1 MLIIFYMDLKKFVYR
16 DFFSRFRLQMA
27 NNHTF
32 TVRKSG
38 IRGGIFC
45 DLRHDS

>member
-1 MLIIFYMDLKKFVYR
+1 MLIMFYMDLKILCIAV
-16 DFFSRFRLQMA
+16 FFRFRFQMA